1 MKFAL
6 LGHPVA
12 GSYGPSLFSAAYG
25 GEYPYLL
32 EDHATF
38 EAAWQCFLDG
48 YDGVNVTA
56 PYKQDAFR
64 SCLWLSEEAR
74 RCGAVN
80 LVLKDGLRGYNT
92 DVSGV
97 IYALEG
103 IAARSVLVVGT
114 GGAARAAIAAAQML
128 GSKVSVWGR
137 SPEKVQAL
145 CGELGADAWQGED
158 PSLVIY
164 TLPGSAPVPAGLP
177 FKDAVVLEA
186 EYRRPQ
192 LAGIPCRQYI
202 SGAEWFMGQAVAG
215 YSLFT
220 GKAPDVPAMKAAL
233 ERILQ

>member
-25 GEYPYLL
+25 GKYPYLL
-32 EDHATF
+32 EDHDTF
-38 EAAWQCFLDG
+38 EAAWKCFLDG

-64 SCLWLSEEAR
+64 SCLQLSEEAR

-103 IAARSVLVVGT
+103 VPAQSVLVVGT

-137 SPEKVQAL
+137 NPEKVQAL
-145 CGELGADAWQGED
+145 CGELGADAWKGET
-158 PSLVIY
+158 PEIVIY